1 MTEKTIRIMTKLR
14 NKNTSIRNIRLK
26 SSRTNKKC
34 DNGRQ
39 AEAGEIGTRE

>member
-1 MTEKTIRIMTKLR
+1 MTRLR
-14 NKNTSIRNIRLK
+14 NKNTSISKIRLK

-34 DNGRQ
+34 NEGRQ